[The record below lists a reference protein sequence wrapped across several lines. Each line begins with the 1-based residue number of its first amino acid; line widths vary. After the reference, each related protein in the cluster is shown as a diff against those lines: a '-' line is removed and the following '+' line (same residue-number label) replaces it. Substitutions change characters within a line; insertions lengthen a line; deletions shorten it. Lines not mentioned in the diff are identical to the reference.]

1 MPNLKRFTLLQLDGA
16 WTRDK
21 FLEAISLAVKGAEYV
36 YQKAR
41 DALKNKYMSI
51 AEEIYGR

>member
-1 MPNLKRFTLLQLDGA
+1 LLQLDGA

-21 FLEAISLAVKGAEYV
+21 FLEAIGLAVKGAEYV

-41 DALKNKYMSI
+41 DALKNRYMSI